1 MRALPGALA
10 NGQLQLLYQPIVHL
24 PRGPAVGVEVSLCW
38 EHPTCGVISD
48 GELSAAAERC
58 ALTDEIADWVL
69 EEATQQ
75 LGEWQRGSPAMKALT
90 AFIDVS
96 QAQLCDVH
104 LVARIT
110 DVLGGNG
117 LAGSS
122 LCLQLPESLA
132 IEDPSRVA
140 AIVAKLRFLGVGV
153 AIDHFGMDY
162 SSLAYLKRF
171 PAATLKLDRSLTA
184 GVAGPGSADAT
195 LVAAIAALARRFKIT
210 AIASGVDGPAQ
221 ATRLVEL
228 GFSAAQG
235 NRYSRPVAP
244 DQLPTIVHILGA
256 RKLLLASA

>member
-1 MRALPGALA
+1 
-10 NGQLQLLYQPIVHL
+10 
-24 PRGPAVGVEVSLCW
+24 
-38 EHPTCGVISD
+38 
-48 GELSAAAERC
+48 
-58 ALTDEIADWVL
+58 
-69 EEATQQ
+69 
-75 LGEWQRGSPAMKALT
+75 MKALT
-90 AFIDVS
+90 AFINVS
-96 QAQLCDVH
+96 QTQLCDEH

-110 DVLGGNG
+110 DVLGGT
-117 LAGSS
+117 
-122 LCLQLPESLA
+122 
-132 IEDPSRVA
+132 PSRDHRCVCSCPSRWLSKTQA
-140 AIVAKLRFLGVGV
+140 AWRRSAKLRFLGVGV

-195 LVAAIAALARRFKIT
+195 LVAAVAALARRFKIT
-210 AIASGVDGPAQ
+210 AIACGVDGPAQ